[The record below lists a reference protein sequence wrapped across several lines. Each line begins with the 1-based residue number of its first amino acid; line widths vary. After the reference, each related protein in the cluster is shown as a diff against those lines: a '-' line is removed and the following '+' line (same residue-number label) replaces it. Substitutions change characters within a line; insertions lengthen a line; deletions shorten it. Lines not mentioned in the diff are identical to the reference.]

1 MPLLI
6 IILLILFLPL
16 IAFPG
21 VFFFVMLFVLVYV
34 CLTISDYIAKRNPK
48 YAAWREK
55 RRAEKEKAQIE
66 WDAIKEAM
74 RLDKEE
80 RQRKVHERALEIN
93 RGIKQRKQSKN

>member
-6 IILLILFLPL
+6 IVLLALFLPL

-21 VFFFVMLFVLVYV
+21 VFFFVALFVLVYV

-80 RQRKVHERALEIN
+80 HQRKVRERALEIN
-93 RGIKQRKQSKN
+93 RGIKQSK

>member
-16 IAFPG
+16 LASPI
-21 VFFFVMLFVLVYV
+21 VLLFVVLFVVTYICV
-34 CLTISDYIAKRNPK
+34 TISDYIAKRNPK

-66 WDAIKEAM
+66 WEALKESIK
-74 RLDKEE
+74 LDKEE
-80 RQRKVHERALEIN
+80 HKRKVHERALEIN
-93 RGIKQRKQSKN
+93 HGRK

>member
-6 IILLILFLPL
+6 IILLLLFLPI
-16 IAFPG
+16 IAWPLLL
-21 VFFFVMLFVLVYV
+21 FFAVAFLVGYGGTTV
-34 CLTISDYIAKRNPK
+34 SDYIAKRNPK

-55 RRAEKEKAQIE
+55 RKAEKEKAQIE

-80 RQRKVHERALEIN
+80 HKRKVHERALEIN
-93 RGIKQRKQSKN
+93 RGIKQRK

>member
-6 IILLILFLPL
+6 IILLILFLPI
-16 IAFPG
+16 IAWPLLFLFA
-21 VFFFVMLFVLVYV
+21 VAFFVGYGG
-34 CLTISDYIAKRNPK
+34 TAISGYIAKRNPK

-55 RRAEKEKAQIE
+55 RKAEKEKAQIE

-80 RQRKVHERALEIN
+80 HKRKVHERALEIN
-93 RGIKQRKQSKN
+93 RGIKQRK

>member
-16 IAFPG
+16 IALPG
-21 VFFFVMLFVLVYV
+21 VFFFVMLFFVVYI

-66 WDAIKEAM
+66 LDAIKEAM

-80 RQRKVHERALEIN
+80 HKRKVHERALEIN
-93 RGIKQRKQSKN
+93 RGIKQRK

>member
-1 MPLLI
+1 MPFLI

-16 IAFPG
+16 LASPI
-21 VFFFVMLFVLVYV
+21 VLLFVVLFVVTYICV
-34 CLTISDYIAKRNPK
+34 TISDYIAKRNPK

-55 RRAEKEKAQIE
+55 RKAEKEKAQIE

-80 RQRKVHERALEIN
+80 HKRKVHERALEIN
-93 RGIKQRKQSKN
+93 RGIKQSKN

>member
-6 IILLILFLPL
+6 IVLAILFLPL
-16 IAFPG
+16 LAVP
-21 VFFFVMLFVLVYV
+21 VVALFVGLFVVVYI

-55 RRAEKEKAQIE
+55 RKAEKEKAQIE

-80 RQRKVHERALEIN
+80 HKRKVHERALEIN
-93 RGIKQRKQSKN
+93 RGIKQRK

>member
-6 IILLILFLPL
+6 IILLLLFLPI
-16 IAFPG
+16 IAWPLLL
-21 VFFFVMLFVLVYV
+21 FFAVAFLVGYSGAAV
-34 CLTISDYIAKRNPK
+34 SDYIAKRNPK

-55 RRAEKEKAQIE
+55 RKAEKEKAQIE

-80 RQRKVHERALEIN
+80 HKRKVHERALEIN
-93 RGIKQRKQSKN
+93 RGIKQRK